1 LRAAIQE
8 ALAAEGETAL
18 TKRLGLSR
26 MAVMRMA
33 AGQPVRMATA
43 VVAAQ
48 RLHVDVD
55 AGAP

>member
-1 LRAAIQE
+1 LRAAIQA

-18 TKRLGLSR
+18 SRRLGLSP
-26 MAVMRMA
+26 MAIMHMA

-48 RLHVDVD
+48 RLGVDVD
-55 AGAP
+55 GGTP